1 MNDIIKTVT
10 VYLLR
15 CDEILLLYRNKKQ
28 NDINKNKFIGVGGH
42 IEEGETPLFAAEREV
57 LEETGLKVN
66 NLKYRAL
73 VHFSYDDFKE
83 DMHIYTS
90 TDFIG
95 EMIKCDEGD
104 LSWQNVDDLDDIPMW
119 EGDKYFLKPILK
131 GEGFFELTLR
141 YIKDELIEHKIEKR
155 G

>member
-15 CDEILLLYRNKKQ
+15 GDEILLLYRNKKQ
-28 NDINKNKFIGVGGH
+28 NDINKNKYIGVGGH
-42 IEEGETPLFAAEREV
+42 IEEGETPLFAAKREV
-57 LEETGLKVN
+57 FEETGLKVN

-104 LSWQNVDDLDDIPMW
+104 LSWQKTSELMNIPMW
-119 EGDKYFLKPILK
+119 EGDKYFLKPIMDNHPFFKMRLK
-131 GEGFFELTLR
+131 
-141 YIKDELIEHKIEKR
+141 YINDELIEHKML
-155 G
+155 